1 MTGVG
6 IREVLMAIYAVAW
19 LIVVVLTAWRT
30 GTVPAELWAGLG
42 IGEGALMAIFRGDEA
57 LRRRRGHVDAENDE

>member
-6 IREVLMAIYAVAW
+6 IREVLMAVYAVAW
-19 LIVVVLTAWRT
+19 LVVVVLTAWRT
-30 GTVPAELWAGLG
+30 GEVPAELWAGLG

-57 LRRRRGHVDAENDE
+57 LRRRGHAEEDE